1 DRGGRGHP
9 RRAGPPPGEAPPG
22 PGAGRRDA
30 RRDPGRP
37 PDGRRERGDR
47 PGQRPGRHP
56 AERALPGLRRG
67 GEGVRQAGPDHR
79 AQPGRRLRHQPGHGG
94 LLDHGL
100 PGRAG
105 PPRAVGRPGEHPGP
119 ALGRLAARMGAE
131 QSGRTKEER
140 GEMDAF
146 TAGQAAA
153 WIGAAADAVAEG
165 KERLTELDAA
175 IGDGDHG
182 ANMDR
187 GLGAARE
194 AVAALDAAGPG
205 EVLVKTGMTLIS
217 KVGGASGPLYGSFFR
232 TAGKNLEGA
241 GPDLAELAAALRAG
255 LEAVQR
261 MGAAQPGDKTMV
273 DALSPA
279 VTVLEQAA
287 EKGTP

>member
-1 DRGGRGHP
+1 
-9 RRAGPPPGEAPPG
+9 
-22 PGAGRRDA
+22 
-30 RRDPGRP
+30 
-37 PDGRRERGDR
+37 
-47 PGQRPGRHP
+47 
-56 AERALPGLRRG
+56 
-67 GEGVRQAGPDHR
+67 
-79 AQPGRRLRHQPGHGG
+79 
-94 LLDHGL
+94 
-100 PGRAG
+100 
-105 PPRAVGRPGEHPGP
+105 
-119 ALGRLAARMGAE
+119 
-131 QSGRTKEER
+131 
-140 GEMDAF
+140 MDAF

-232 TAGKNLEGA
+232 TTGKNLEGA
-241 GPDLAELAAALRAG
+241 EPGLAELAAALRAG

-287 EKGTP
+287 EKGTPLTEAARDAAGAAYDGAQATIPLQARKGRASYLGERSIGHEDPGAASAVLIFRSLAEATAD